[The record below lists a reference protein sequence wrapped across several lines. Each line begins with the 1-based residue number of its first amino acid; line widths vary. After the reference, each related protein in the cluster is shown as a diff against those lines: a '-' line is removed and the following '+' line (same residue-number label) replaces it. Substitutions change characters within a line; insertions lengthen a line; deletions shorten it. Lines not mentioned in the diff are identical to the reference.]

1 MSPEGNKAIFLR
13 LVRELRNGNLSIV
26 DEVCSPDFAFH
37 SPNFP
42 RWQHGLEGAKQLI
55 LAGPSMFSES
65 QSTLDEIF
73 AADDKVV
80 VRFTIRGRYIGE
92 VKNGFPKP
100 GELFAMGAVAIYRFS
115 RWKDSRRLGHSGLL
129 PNGDRRPLGIK
140 PLGLAG
146 AVPRR
151 PRLRY
156 RGCFRNR
163 NIEERLHGWALFRG
177 LEGG

>member
-1 MSPEGNKAIFLR
+1 MSPEENKAIFLR
-13 LVRELRNGNLSIV
+13 FLNELRNGNHSIV

-42 RWQHGLEGAKQLI
+42 CWPRGLEGARQLI

-73 AADDKVV
+73 TADDKVV

-100 GELFAMGAVAIYRFS
+100 GERFAMGASF
-115 RWKDSRRLGHSGLL
+115 
-129 PNGDRRPLGIK
+129 
-140 PLGLAG
+140 
-146 AVPRR
+146 
-151 PRLRY
+151 
-156 RGCFRNR
+156 
-163 NIEERLHGWALFRG
+163 EGWRTRHR
-177 LEGG
+177 